1 MSYELISP
9 APKVY
14 AHVYTWRCLCL
25 QSRRGYG
32 KFREQIARFLESD
45 TPAAVTRRGG
55 DSRSLRSDPAQSVK
69 SADMTELRA
78 PADRLAAALCDVDEE
93 DYFAARCSKASCAE
107 RRSPWPRLI
116 FSKRI
121 VPLVSRTKV
130 EG

>member
-14 AHVYTWRCLCL
+14 AHVYTWRPAI
-25 QSRRGYG
+25 QAGVRE
-32 KFREQIARFLESD
+32 FREQIARFLESD